1 MAENTKSLAEIKR
14 FLERKLEEIRREEE
28 IIKTLLKMV
37 DEALSSQ
44 SFVKASELSKKG
56 ITSAE
61 LEKIENMP
69 SMAVKEPSISSTIK
83 SEELE
88 EPIQILT
95 ISSRMGEQLA
105 RMFVYHDRIVIK
117 FTKTFHITT
126 QPFQAFFVKKVLE
139 GFKRKDDDLVAQGI
153 KMPGETF
160 DYQIVDENG
169 VLKEV
174 IIKNYGSK
182 DNITEIKNTLRWT
195 LNKMLQRENA

>member
-44 SFVKASELSKKG
+44 SFVKASELPKKA
-56 ITSAE
+56 ITTVE
-61 LEKIENMP
+61 MEKSEIETSMP
-69 SMAVKEPSISSTIK
+69 VKEPSATTTIR
-83 SEELE
+83 SEKLE
-88 EPIQILT
+88 DPIQILT
-95 ISSRMGEQLA
+95 ISSRLGEQLA

-117 FTKTFHITT
+117 FTKTFHMTT
-126 QPFQAFFVKKVLE
+126 QPFQAFFVRKVLE
-139 GFKRKDDDLVAQGI
+139 GFKRKDEDLVAQGI
-153 KMPGETF
+153 KIPGETF

-195 LNKMLQRENA
+195 LNKMLQRETA